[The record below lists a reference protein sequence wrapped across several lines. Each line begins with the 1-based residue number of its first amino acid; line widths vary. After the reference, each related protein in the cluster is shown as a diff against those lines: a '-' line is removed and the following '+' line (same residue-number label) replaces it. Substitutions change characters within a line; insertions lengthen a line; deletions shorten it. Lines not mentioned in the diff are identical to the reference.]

1 MSKHV
6 KELYR
11 LIKFLFE
18 NPWKFNVELDSDD
31 SIPMTLLLNRISEFI
46 KYDEAYIRNFV
57 YENEDFEVFEE
68 GDREFVKFNG

>member
-68 GDREFVKFNG
+68 GDREFVKFKG